1 MYFDITMPLV
11 LFTVTMVTVFLYERV
26 EKKIT
31 GAFEEK
37 KLGIKG
43 VALLIAEIVV
53 TVSLIVFIPQKII
66 IIMFLFAYSMLLFV
80 FTYLFSNFPRTI
92 ARLFCIVFLLI
103 SLTAFIQIVLIKN
116 QTLIYGF
123 LAFSGFFCFTFLAFI
138 YEQKTFLT
146 KERWY
151 LAILPSI
158 LFILLYIFFSNTNIW
173 FPYMLNLYGLTFA
186 ILIILYLGS
195 LFSWKT
201 TLLFSSL
208 LTIIDV
214 ILVLFT
220 GTMVSAAQHVSIL
233 RLPVLVSFPVFPT
246 IMIEGGPLFLS
257 LGLGDLFFAGLLGI
271 QTLKRH
277 GKNFALLINAVMSIS
292 FFIFEI
298 LMFNYGLTAFPGTL
312 MIICG
317 WIPLILIKELI
328 KR

>member
-1 MYFDITMPLV
+1 MPLV
-11 LFTVTMVTVFLYERV
+11 LFMVTMVTMFLTKRV

-31 GAFEEK
+31 GAFDEK
-37 KLGIKG
+37 KLGMKG
-43 VALLIAEIVV
+43 TVLLIAEIVI

-80 FTYLFSNFPRTI
+80 FTYLFSNFSRTI
-92 ARLFCIVFLLI
+92 ARFFCIIFLLI
-103 SLTAFIQIVLIKN
+103 SLTTFFQLVLINN
-116 QTLIYGF
+116 QTLVYGF
-123 LAFSGFFCFTFLAFI
+123 LAFSGFFCFTFLAFV
-138 YEQKTFLT
+138 YEQKNFVT

-151 LAILPSI
+151 LSILPSI

-173 FPYMLNLYGLTFA
+173 FPYMLNLYGLIFA

-201 TLLFSSL
+201 TVFFSGL

-220 GTMVSAAQHVSIL
+220 GTMVSAAQHVSVL
-233 RLPVLVSFPVFPT
+233 RLPILVSFPVFPT
-246 IMIEGGPLFLS
+246 IITEGSPLFLS

-271 QTLKRH
+271 QTLKRY
-277 GKNFALLINAVMSIS
+277 GKRFTILINAGMSVS

-312 MIICG
+312 MIIFG

-328 KR
+328 KK